1 MRMRQVVGSVAVAML
16 AVVAAGCS
24 DGDDKADETTTTEK
38 TEEATTTT
46 LNDGDY
52 SDAIVEYTAKVEEA
66 GTDLCSL
73 SGALTSSPPSPGN
86 EAQSKQLIELYAK
99 LLRTLAAAVPDDP
112 TSAQTFNTTADTL
125 LSEAEAAGYP
135 VDFLSNGENPPSALM
150 SEEFSAANT
159 AIAAK
164 VQTDCAPAEGDV
176 GGEPT
181 EPTTTAG
188 G

>member
-1 MRMRQVVGSVAVAML
+1 MVATL
-16 AVVAAGCS
+16 ALLAGACS
-24 DGDDKADETTTTEK
+24 DGDDKADETTTTKVED
-38 TEEATTTT
+38 ATTTT
-46 LNDGDY
+46 LNDDDY
-52 SDAIVEYTAKVEEA
+52 TDAITEYTASVEEA

-112 TSAQTFNTTADTL
+112 ASAQTFNTTADTL

-135 VDFLSNGENPPSALM
+135 IDFLSNGENPPAALT

-164 VQTDCAPAEGDV
+164 VQTQCAPTDTTVGDT
-176 GGEPT
+176 T
-181 EPTTTAG
+181 EPTTTVAG
-188 G
+188 